1 MRALSSVWEINGVG
15 IFTPDDF
22 EINFNS
28 LTNEVTTDDG
38 ITHIEWIRRV
48 IRAVNINY
56 GILEADEASYL
67 LNLIQGKEFTLTYPD
82 PIDGTK
88 TISCRS
94 GTNTTSL
101 LNAVYNKLW
110 RNVGVICIEK

>member
-1 MRALSSVWEINGVG
+1 MRALSSVWKINGVG

-22 EINFNS
+22 EITFDS
-28 LTNEVTTDDG
+28 LANEVMTDDG
-38 ITHIEWIRRV
+38 ITHIEWIRPIKRS
-48 IRAVNINY
+48 IAISY
-56 GILEADEASYL
+56 EILEGDEASYI
-67 LNLIQGKEFTLTYPD
+67 LNLVQGKEFTLTYPD
-82 PIDGTK
+82 PIDGIK
-88 TISCRS
+88 TINCRS